1 MAKSMK
7 DQLSMLNL
15 MTSEDLPKSTS
26 SQVSADGHMQPN
38 LRDGPSTNQFGR
50 GVAPANHSALPETKK
65 GRKTKD
71 ISGPPSLASL
81 KPVGPMW
88 LWESRLRQ
96 RLASLGSTECSL
108 TWKASITPQ
117 GRPLFRLVPS
127 THRTAGTDF
136 GLWRSPQASE
146 ATRGPKTEKFYKH
159 CIQTG
164 QSMVT
169 LTDQTRHAMWPT
181 PSSRD
186 GKGGY
191 QGGRIR
197 NGKLSNDTL
206 DVTAQ
211 HTGQMQVGL
220 EGQTANKGG
229 LNPQFVCWLMGFPPE
244 WESYAPTATPSSRKS
259 RQK

>member
-26 SQVSADGHMQPN
+26 SQVLADGHMQPN

-50 GVAPANHSALPETKK
+50 GVAPANHSALPETKR
-65 GRKTKD
+65 GRKTKG

-96 RLASLGSTECSL
+96 RLASLGSTECLL

-127 THRTAGTDF
+127 TPHIVGIDS
-136 GLWRSPQASE
+136 GL
-146 ATRGPKTEKFYKH
+146 
-159 CIQTG
+159 
-164 QSMVT
+164 
-169 LTDQTRHAMWPT
+169 WPT

-211 HTGQMQVGL
+211 HTGRAQVGL